1 MATYFRVVIPADMG
15 SSIKLGVKE
24 PNKYDVDLSQ
34 LDLPAGLTGLSLQG
48 TVLTAT
54 TSDGPVTVDLAPM
67 LPTVTADG
75 NGLVAVKI
83 YKDLIVTHGVL
94 TVDNQGRFVTKDAL
108 VALKQPSKRNIG
120 QMNLMTA
127 DEYGSTT
134 NSRHYR
140 LSFNFY
146 NAQPVIKAISLTL
159 NRWNGGEHIEPV
171 KWVDYDGQ
179 EVTPNGVTTQYDN
192 DQLIINITDL
202 NEFRNS
208 NADLVFKHWDEYRDY
223 DGNYSS
229 FYDEVRQ
236 GLDSGRWSFN
246 PTVDTSLV
254 DYPDSDTY
262 ELLNSAF
269 TFNVYG

>member
-1 MATYFRVVIPADMG
+1 MKDVKVITPKD
-15 SSIKLGVKE
+15 LGDGIVWNNQTK
-24 PNKYDVDLSQ
+24 KYE
-34 LDLPAGLTGLSLQG
+34 
-48 TVLTAT
+48 
-54 TSDGPVTVDLAPM
+54 
-67 LPTVTADG
+67 
-75 NGLVAVKI
+75 AVKI

-94 TVDNQGRFVTKDAL
+94 TVDSQGRFVAKDAL

-120 QMNLMTA
+120 QMNLMSA
-127 DEYGSTT
+127 DEYGSTA

-140 LSFNFY
+140 LTFNFY
-146 NAQPVIKAISLTL
+146 NAQPIIKAISLTL

-171 KWVDYDGQ
+171 KWVDYAGQ
-179 EVTPNGVTTQYDN
+179 EVTPSGVTTKYVN

-202 NEFRNS
+202 NKFRNS

-223 DGNYSS
+223 NSNYNG

-236 GLDSGRWSFN
+236 GLDGGRWSFD

-262 ELLNSAF
+262 ELINSAF

>member
-1 MATYFRVVIPADMG
+1 MNSISVIT
-15 SSIKLGVKE
+15 LG
-24 PNKYDVDLSQ
+24 DLDNDTIA
-34 LDLPAGLTGLSLQG
+34 LNVGGKVG
-48 TVLTAT
+48 
-54 TSDGPVTVDLAPM
+54 
-67 LPTVTADG
+67 
-75 NGLVAVKI
+75 VKI
-83 YKDLIVTHGVL
+83 YKDLILTHGVL
-94 TVDNQGRFVTKDAL
+94 MVDNQGRFVMKDAL

-120 QMNLMTA
+120 QMNITTA

-171 KWVDYDGQ
+171 KWVDYEGQ
-179 EVTPNGVTTQYDN
+179 EVTPNGVTTQYDS

-208 NADLVFKHWDEYRDY
+208 NADLVFKHWDELRDY
-223 DGNYSS
+223 DSTYSGFS
-229 FYDEVRQ
+229 SEVCQ
-236 GLDSGRWSFN
+236 GLDGGRWSFN

-254 DYPDSDTY
+254 DYPDYMDHY
-262 ELLNSAF
+262 QLIQDAF
-269 TFNVYG
+269 TFNVYD